1 MSLLYLVSNI
11 IHLNFV
17 KINKIPQNQHIWMDT
32 TATNSDKFKQMTRR
46 TAKLQNEKLKLTS
59 ENTDL
64 CTPLKE
70 TTVFEFG
77 PRRKLEFT
85 DQ

>member
-1 MSLLYLVSNI
+1 
-11 IHLNFV
+11 
-17 KINKIPQNQHIWMDT
+17 MDT

-70 TTVFEFG
+70 TKVFEFG